1 MKVVVTGATGNVGTS
16 TVQALSESQ
25 KIDEI
30 VGLAR
35 REPTWRPP
43 KTRWVEAN
51 VLTSDLAAVFEGADA
66 VIHLAWAIQPS
77 RDAVTLERINV
88 EGSRRVFEAVAAAK
102 VPKLIHASS
111 VGAYSRGPKDREVDE
126 GWPTDGTPTSFYS
139 RHKVAVERVLDRFE
153 SDNPDVRVVRLRPA
167 LIFKDEAA
175 TEIRRLFIGPFL
187 PNFLLRRRLLPA
199 LPRVDRLCFQAVH
212 SEDVGQ
218 AYLQAVLAD
227 VDGAFNIAAEP
238 PLSPEKMAERVGV
251 RSFPVPARVVRRLA
265 DLSWKMRLQPTPPG
279 WLDMALR
286 VPLMSSARARKELGW
301 KPRHSAVEALEEL
314 IEGLREGQGANTPP
328 LRANSVGARL
338 DDLKTGVG
346 ARQWDRNR
354 DEQIV
359 KYLADLHSIELQ
371 ALAQLR
377 AAPSIAG
384 DERLCQTFEQHLA
397 ETEGQERRVRERL
410 EALGGEPSKLKD
422 AAGAAGGW
430 GMVAFAATQPDT
442 PGKLAMHAYSYE
454 HMELAAYEL
463 LKRLAERAGDEQ
475 TARMAADIAAEEERM
490 AKRLEQS
497 FDTAVEVSLAAV
509 AADQLNSALLAYLR
523 DVHALEG
530 QAEKL
535 LEAGAGRV
543 GDEYLE
549 AAFRDHLDETQ
560 RHLERIEG
568 LLEERG
574 ARPSLVKDAMLK
586 TGGLNLSAFFGAQP
600 DPTTKL
606 AGFAFAFEHLE
617 IAAYELLTRVA
628 ERVGDEGVAT
638 AAEEILAEERR
649 AAERVAES
657 WNRPESPSEWRRERA
672 KRREG
677 KPDGIWTDEATG
689 SGHRRLQRHRL
700 RVGESLR
707 GGRLRSPDRGR
718 GRRADD
724 RA

>member
-16 TVQALSESQ
+16 TVQALGESPE
-25 KIDEI
+25 IDEI

-35 REPTWRPP
+35 REPTWAPP
-43 KTRWVEAN
+43 KTSWVEAN
-51 VLTSDLAAVFEGADA
+51 VLTADLAAIFEGADA

-88 EGSRRVFEAVAAAK
+88 EGSRRVFEAVAAAG
-102 VPKLIHASS
+102 VPKLVHASS
-111 VGAYSRGPKDREVDE
+111 VGAYSCGPKDREVDE
-126 GWPTDGTPTSFYS
+126 GWPTEGTKTSFYS
-139 RHKVAVERVLDRFE
+139 RHKVAVERELDRFE
-153 SDNPDVRVVRLRPA
+153 ADNPEAHVVRLRPA

-187 PNFLLRRRLLPA
+187 PNFLLRRGLLPA
-199 LPRVDRLCFQAVH
+199 LPRVERLRFQAVH

-218 AYLQAVLAD
+218 AYLRAVLAD

-238 PLSPEKMAERVGV
+238 PLSPEQMAERIGV

-265 DLSWKMRLQPTPPG
+265 DLSWRMRLQPTPPG
-279 WLDMALR
+279 WLDMALN
-286 VPLMSSARARKELGW
+286 VPLMSSDRAREELGW
-301 KPRHSAVEALEEL
+301 KPRHSGVEALEEL
-314 IEGLREGQGANTPP
+314 LEGMREGHGAKTPP
-328 LRANSVGARL
+328 LEGDSVGARL

-346 ARQWDRNR
+346 ARQWDRDR

-359 KYLADLHSIELQ
+359 KYLADVHSIELQ

-377 AAPSIAG
+377 AAPKIAG
-384 DERLCQTFEQHLA
+384 DERLCRAFEEHLV
-397 ETEGQERRVRERL
+397 ETEDQERRVRERL

-430 GMVAFAATQPDT
+430 GMVAFAASQPDT
-442 PGKLAMHAYSYE
+442 PGKLVMHAFSYE

-463 LKRLAERAGDEQ
+463 LKRLAERAGDEE
-475 TARMAADIAAEEERM
+475 TARMAADIAAEEGRM
-490 AKRLEQS
+490 AERLERS

-509 AADQLNSALLAYLR
+509 DADQLDSALLASLR

-535 LEAGAGRV
+535 LESGAGRV
-543 GDEYLE
+543 DDEHLE
-549 AAFRDHLDETQ
+549 AAFRDHLDETK
-560 RHLERIEG
+560 RHRERIAG

-586 TGGLNLSAFFGAQP
+586 AGGLNLSAFFGAQP
-600 DPTTKL
+600 DSTTKL

-617 IAAYELLTRVA
+617 VAAYELLARVA
-628 ERVGDEGVAT
+628 ARAGDDAVVT

-657 WNRPESPSEWRRERA
+657 WNRPGVPLGVAS
-672 KRREG
+672 
-677 KPDGIWTDEATG
+677 
-689 SGHRRLQRHRL
+689 
-700 RVGESLR
+700 
-707 GGRLRSPDRGR
+707 
-718 GRRADD
+718 
-724 RA
+724 